1 MKKIQLTNAHKEK
14 LFQIPLFRDLPLNI
28 KESLLDKLDF
38 VIYAADKKEIVCC
51 KVHLATN
58 YMCYWKENYARISL
72 TDWGTK

>member
-38 VIYAADKKEIVCC
+38 VIYAADKKEIV
-51 KVHLATN
+51 VTQGTS

>member
-38 VIYAADKKEIVCC
+38 VIYAADKKEIGC
-51 KVHLATN
+51 
-58 YMCYWKENYARISL
+58 YARYTLQQTICVIGRK
-72 TDWGTK
+72 TTHGYH